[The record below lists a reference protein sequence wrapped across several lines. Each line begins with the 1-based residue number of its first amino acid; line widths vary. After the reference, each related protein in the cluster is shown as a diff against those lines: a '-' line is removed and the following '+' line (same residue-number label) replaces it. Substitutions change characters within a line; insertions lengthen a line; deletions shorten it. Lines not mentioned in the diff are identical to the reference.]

1 MRLERTAEGIRG
13 RVDVTNEGR
22 DTPLPREV
30 QDTID
35 DLFDLVTVWEDYA
48 KKADRPEGT
57 KSCYLAAACTR
68 DAIRLIR
75 ILYAHPLESGQ
86 TMLNRE

>member
-1 MRLERTAEGIRG
+1 MRG

-48 KKADRPEGT
+48 KKADSQRKPSVAT
-57 KSCYLAAACTR
+57 W
-68 DAIRLIR
+68 RLR
-75 ILYAHPLESGQ
+75 VLVTPSG
-86 TMLNRE
+86 

>member
-1 MRLERTAEGIRG
+1 M
-13 RVDVTNEGR
+13 
-22 DTPLPREV
+22 

-57 KSCYLAAACTR
+57 KSCYVAAACTR

-75 ILYAHPLESGQ
+75 VLYAQAPESGQ